1 MDAILTAVSGGREG
15 QRQRVRD
22 WVGRSM
28 AGWGNEVGTEI
39 KWKGD
44 GPEDKGQDA
53 KGSGGQEGGERRHI
67 HSDKKQL
74 VQEKPYL

>member
-1 MDAILTAVSGGREG
+1 MDAILTAVRGGEG

-22 WVGRSM
+22 WVGSM
-28 AGWGNEVGTEI
+28 AGWGNGVGTEM

-53 KGSGGQEGGERRHI
+53 KGSGRQEGGERRHI
-67 HSDKKQL
+67 CRDKKQL